1 MANFGYS
8 LTPSSRVDLG
18 KFNKEKWEE
27 LAALEPDV
35 LKCMACGSCTASC
48 TAGKFTKTSLRSA
61 ILYIQNGQEKQALEL
76 VQSCLL
82 CGKCF
87 MVCPRAINTRNL
99 LLSINKIYSDK

>member
-1 MANFGYS
+1 MAKFGYT

-18 KFNKEKWEE
+18 LFNKEKWNK
-27 LAALEPDV
+27 LVAHEPDV

-61 ILYIQNGQEKQALEL
+61 ILYLQNGQEKQALEY

-82 CGKCF
+82 CGKCI

-99 LLSINKIYSDK
+99 LLSINKIYNTK